1 MENTKNDNMEK
12 LRDSLSG
19 LLSDELTESS
29 AYIMDVF
36 EEILAENNIYI
47 PNEDRT
53 GAEEEACVYG
63 ETYYEMESK
72 VEDELMDFL
81 MKLVEKYNPQAIE

>member
-63 ETYYEMESK
+63 ETYYKIESR

-81 MKLVEKYNPQAIE
+81 MKLVEKYNPKAIE